1 MAAARALVTGGGG
14 FIGSHAVDRLTGL
27 GHHVAVVDDLRSGR
41 LANLPA
47 GATLYDIDIASPD
60 LDDVIAHERPEYVF
74 HFAGQISVQR
84 SMQDPVLDAET
95 NVRGSLNLLQNCVK
109 YGVGKVVY
117 TSSGGAIY
125 GDPVYLPCDEAHP
138 VRPLSH
144 YGVSK
149 YAVEKYLY
157 VYGESAGLDYTVLR
171 LGNVYGPRQD
181 PQGEAGVV
189 AIFSQAMLEGRPV
202 TIFGAGEQERDFVH
216 VYDVAEAAVMAM
228 EKGSGKS
235 FNIGAG
241 LGSSINDIFRL
252 LKRLT
257 DYGGDA
263 IYGPARTGEVFKI
276 FLDISAARS
285 GLGWEPGFSLEDG
298 LRNTVDWFRSP
309 DAY

>member
-1 MAAARALVTGGGG
+1 MAAARALVTGGAG
-14 FIGSHAVDRLTGL
+14 FIGSHAVDRLVGL
-27 GHHVAVVDDLRSGR
+27 GHRVAVVDDLRSGSIS
-41 LANLPA
+41 NLPA
-47 GATLYDIDIASPD
+47 GVTLYDTDIASPD
-60 LDDVIAHERPEYVF
+60 MDDVFDQERPEYVF

-125 GDPVYLPCDEAHP
+125 GDPAYLPCDEAHP
-138 VRPLSH
+138 VQPLSH

-157 VYGESAGLDYTVLR
+157 VYGESSGLDYTVLR

-189 AIFSQAMLEGRPV
+189 AIFSQAMLQGRPV

-216 VYDVAEAAVMAM
+216 VFDVAEAAVMAM
-228 EKGSGKS
+228 EKGSGKA
-235 FNIGAG
+235 FNIGTG
-241 LGSSINDIFRL
+241 SGSSINGIFGL
-252 LKRLT
+252 LKRFT
-257 DYGGDA
+257 GYGDDA
-263 IYGPARTGEVFKI
+263 NYGPAKPGEVFKI
-276 FLDISAARS
+276 FLDVSAARS
-285 GLGWEPGFSLEDG
+285 GLGWEPRFSLEEG
-298 LRNTVDWFRSP
+298 LKNTVDWFRNP